1 MLNTQTLRAAP
12 TGDPLTVTVQ
22 TSPPLSPAGDVCR
35 NILRWL
41 GVVGRVVAESAGTW
55 GAYVSQVRTNFD
67 KGTVEVVSSIPMGK
81 GPEEVEAQIQQAL
94 ADAPAVA

>member
-1 MLNTQTLRAAP
+1 MLSIQTLRTAP
-12 TGDPLTVTVQ
+12 TGDAFEVTVQ
-22 TSPPLSPAGDVCR
+22 TSPPPSPVGNAGGD
-35 NILRWL
+35 ILRWL
-41 GVVGRVVAESAGTW
+41 GTVGRAVAESAGTW